1 MDKEL
6 KPLFECECIVRFFVC
21 NELLP
26 INNYVAKLKKVC
38 LISKY
43 NFMDNLIHKAI
54 PNKKTTIP
62 NDTVVFFLSDIL
74 LSLFYLLR

>member
-1 MDKEL
+1 L
-6 KPLFECECIVRFFVC
+6 FFVY

-38 LISKY
+38 QISKY
-43 NFMDNLIHKAI
+43 NFMDNLIRKVI

-74 LSLFYLLR
+74 LSLFIF

>member
-1 MDKEL
+1 
-6 KPLFECECIVRFFVC
+6 
-21 NELLP
+21 
-26 INNYVAKLKKVC
+26 VAKLNKVFY
-38 LISKY
+38 ISKY

-74 LSLFYLLR
+74 LSLFIC